1 MANCHQN
8 NVYHVV
14 TKAMNWTTAEN
25 ECLTMNGKLSSILN
39 EEESVF
45 VGQLLFQHPVI
56 ARFDFTVWIGGYRSP
71 RGSRPRFRWVD
82 YQPFSYENFYKNQPN
97 EVPENDC
104 LEIFDPT
111 YRKWANYDCERE
123 RPFLSATSP
132 AMLKYFFLILIAL
145 HSEACTP
152 LAPRPEP
159 TPPPIEKVES
169 VCKNRNEP
177 LHVDRMDFIIS
188 GRSDSL
194 AFDGTLE
201 GCIAAVCEIYS
212 KGTFFELS
220 PRLKS
225 CRAFTNAFSASRL
238 PGASDAQVF
247 FMGDNS
253 TSAKDALTELC
264 YQDPRCTNLDA

>member
-1 MANCHQN
+1 MSSTEILTTTVEPESSTSTTTALPSVPSTSTTTSTTSTTTIASTSTTTATTTSPIEDQCQNMANCHQN

-123 RPFLSATSP
+123 RPFLC
-132 AMLKYFFLILIAL
+132 KI
-145 HSEACTP
+145 P
-152 LAPRPEP
+152 LQQYR
-159 TPPPIEKVES
+159 K
-169 VCKNRNEP
+169 
-177 LHVDRMDFIIS
+177 
-188 GRSDSL
+188 
-194 AFDGTLE
+194 
-201 GCIAAVCEIYS
+201 
-212 KGTFFELS
+212 
-220 PRLKS
+220 
-225 CRAFTNAFSASRL
+225 
-238 PGASDAQVF
+238 
-247 FMGDNS
+247 
-253 TSAKDALTELC
+253 
-264 YQDPRCTNLDA
+264 